1 MSEIAAVAVATEPKA
16 PLPSVGAIAVRDT
29 AVAFPNPQ
37 GMAFPVAA
45 PEAGG
50 DGGLDAKRLL
60 HALRRR
66 WLPALALAL
75 VTGLAVAVPVWLY
88 LPRGYEAVVWLRI
101 RASGTILSEGRSAE
115 YDAYRKTQL
124 QLLRSP
130 VVLNAALRKPGISSL
145 RMITEQDDPQS
156 WLARTIEPVLQG
168 DAEVMQLKFRGSV
181 ADETAKILNAITSCY
196 LDDIVNKDRQDR
208 LSRRDQLEKKFK
220 ENQTELRS
228 RRETFNDLARTLGS
242 RDSQE
247 VATQRG
253 LLMDQLGTAKGR
265 MNQAENDLERL
276 EAEIAIVELRKGEVA
291 GARADEQDGEAADG
305 ADEEDQLASGEMIE
319 AALSREPEIR
329 ALESQIA
336 GLTDS
341 ILGQAERSAR
351 GMNEPAVRRMVGRR
365 QQLLRQ
371 IEAVKTKLRPQI
383 LGVMGSG
390 GSSASAGGA
399 VVSPREFELRRQTLV
414 RAIEKA
420 RGAYDDISKQVI
432 DLGNANADLEN
443 RKSEIDQ
450 LARVTDQ
457 IGLQLEAT
465 SLDLTAPPRVTLLEE
480 AVVPGGNDSVKRLLL
495 ALMAACASGGCG
507 GALVVALEY
516 LRNRLGDVEE
526 IPSRIG
532 VRAIGTIPW
541 VGKSRRGR
549 ANEYRLAESVDS
561 IRTLILQGNREAARV
576 IMVTSAGEREAKS
589 SLAANLAASIARSDH
604 RTLLIEGSLRNPS
617 VHTAL
622 QIDAATPGM
631 AELLRGESTNN
642 EVVQPTAIDGLFA
655 VTAGAVD
662 YDAITA
668 LSRQNF
674 PRIIQEFRD
683 SFDHVIID
691 AGPVL
696 AYADTLIIGRH
707 SDIAI
712 LSTMRDVSSI
722 PATVA
727 AVDRLRSAGVRVAG
741 CVLSGVSDSG
751 SGSVKRFP
759 A

>member
-1 MSEIAAVAVATEPKA
+1 MSETAAVAVATEPKA

-29 AVAFPNPQ
+29 AVAFPSPQ

-45 PEAGG
+45 PEAGV
-50 DGGLDAKRLL
+50 DGGINSKRLL

-75 VTGLAVAVPVWLY
+75 VTAVAFAVPVWLF
-88 LPRGYEAVVWLRI
+88 LPRGYEAIVWLRI
-101 RASGTILSEGRSAE
+101 RASGTLLSEGRSAE

-145 RMITEQDDPQS
+145 RMITEQEDPQT

-168 DAEVMQLKFRGSV
+168 DSEVMQLKFRGAV
-181 ADETAKILNAITSCY
+181 AEETAKILNAITSCY

-228 RRETFNDLARTLGS
+228 RRETFNDLARTLGT
-242 RDSQE
+242 RESQE

-253 LLMDQLGTAKGR
+253 LLMDQLNTARGR
-265 MNQAENDLERL
+265 MVQAEDDLERL
-276 EAEIAIVELRKGEVA
+276 EAEIAIVEFRKDEIA
-291 GARADEQDGEAADG
+291 DARADNQRDEGEDG
-305 ADEEDQLASGEMIE
+305 ADVADQLASEDMIE

-336 GLTDS
+336 GLTES

-365 QQLLRQ
+365 QQLLGQ
-371 IEAVKTKLRPQI
+371 IESTKSKLRPQI

-390 GSSASAGGA
+390 GSSTSSGGIS
-399 VVSPREFELRRQTLV
+399 SPRELELRRQTLG

-420 RGAYDDISKQVI
+420 RSTCDDISKQVI

-450 LARVTDQ
+450 LNRITDQ
-457 IGLQLEAT
+457 IGMQLEAT

-480 AVVPGGNDSVKRLLL
+480 AVVPGGNDTVKRLLL
-495 ALMAACASGGCG
+495 ALMAAGAGGSCG
-507 GALVVALEY
+507 GALIVALEY
-516 LRNRLGDVEE
+516 MRNRLGDVEE

-541 VGKSRRGR
+541 IGKSRRGG

-561 IRTLILQGNREAARV
+561 IRTLILQANREVARI

-589 SLAANLAASIARSDH
+589 SLAANLAASIARSGH

-617 VHTAL
+617 VHAAL
-622 QIDAATPGM
+622 QIDATTPGM
-631 AELLRGESTNN
+631 AELLRGETTNN

-668 LSRQNF
+668 LSRQDF
-674 PRIIQEFRD
+674 PRIIQGFRD

-696 AYADTLIIGRH
+696 AYADTLIMGRQ
-707 SDIAI
+707 SDITI
-712 LSTMRDVSSI
+712 LSTMRDVSSV

-751 SGSVKRFP
+751 TGSGKRF
-759 A
+759 

>member
-1 MSEIAAVAVATEPKA
+1 MSETAAVAVATEPKA

-29 AVAFPNPQ
+29 AVAFPSPQ

-45 PEAGG
+45 PEAGV

-75 VTGLAVAVPVWLY
+75 VTGVAFAVPVWLF

-145 RMITEQDDPQS
+145 KMITEQDDPQN

-168 DAEVMQLKFRGSV
+168 DSEVMQLKFRGPV
-181 ADETAKILNAITSCY
+181 AEETAKILNAITSCY

-253 LLMDQLGTAKGR
+253 LLMDQLGTARGR
-265 MNQAENDLERL
+265 MVGAENDLERL
-276 EAEIAIVELRKGEVA
+276 EAEIAIIEFRKGEVSD
-291 GARADEQDGEAADG
+291 ARADNQRDEAEDGGDG
-305 ADEEDQLASGEMIE
+305 ADQLASEEMIE

-371 IEAVKTKLRPQI
+371 IEAAKSKLRPQI

-390 GSSASAGGA
+390 GSLTSAGS
-399 VVSPREFELRRQTLV
+399 VSSPRELELRRQTLV
-414 RAIEKA
+414 RSIEKA
-420 RGAYDDISKQVI
+420 RGSYDDISKQVI

-480 AVVPGGNDSVKRLLL
+480 AVVPSGNDTVKRLLL
-495 ALMAACASGGCG
+495 ALMAACAGGSCG
-507 GALVVALEY
+507 GGLIVALEY
-516 LRNRLGDVEE
+516 MRNRLGDVEE

-541 VGKSRRGR
+541 IGKTRRGG

-561 IRTLILQGNREAARV
+561 IRTLLLQGNRETARV

-589 SLAANLAASIARSDH
+589 SLAANLAASIARSGH

-617 VHTAL
+617 VHAAL

-631 AELLRGESTNN
+631 AELLRGETTNN

-655 VTAGAVD
+655 VTSGAVD

-668 LSRQNF
+668 LSRQEF
-674 PRIIQEFRD
+674 PRIIQGFRD

-696 AYADTLIIGRH
+696 AYADTLIMGRQ

-712 LSTMRDVSSI
+712 LSTMRDVSSV

-751 SGSVKRFP
+751 TGSAKRFP

>member
-1 MSEIAAVAVATEPKA
+1 MSETAAVAVATEPKA

-29 AVAFPNPQ
+29 AVAFPSPQ

-45 PEAGG
+45 PEAGV

-75 VTGLAVAVPVWLY
+75 VTGVAFAVPVWLF
-88 LPRGYEAVVWLRI
+88 LPRGFEAVVWLRI
-101 RASGTILSEGRSAE
+101 RASGTLLNEGRSAE

-145 RMITEQDDPQS
+145 KTITEQDDPQN

-168 DAEVMQLKFRGSV
+168 DSEVMQLKFRGAV
-181 ADETAKILNAITSCY
+181 AEDTAKILNAITSCY

-228 RRETFNDLARTLGS
+228 RRETFNDLARTLGT

-253 LLMDQLGTAKGR
+253 LLMDQLGTARGR
-265 MNQAENDLERL
+265 MVQAENELERL
-276 EAEIAIVELRKGEVA
+276 EAEIAIIEFRKDEVA
-291 GARADEQDGEAADG
+291 DARADKHGDEAEDGDDG
-305 ADEEDQLASGEMIE
+305 ADQLASEELIE

-336 GLTDS
+336 ALTDS

-371 IEAVKTKLRPQI
+371 IEAAKSKLRPQI

-390 GSSASAGGA
+390 GSLTSAGS
-399 VVSPREFELRRQTLV
+399 VSSPRELELRRQTLV
-414 RAIEKA
+414 RAIEKG
-420 RGAYDDISKQVI
+420 RLSYDDISKQVI

-480 AVVPGGNDSVKRLLL
+480 AVVPGGSDTVKRLML
-495 ALMAACASGGCG
+495 ALMAACAGGSCG
-507 GALVVALEY
+507 GALIVALEY
-516 LRNRLGDVEE
+516 MRNRLGDVEE

-541 VGKSRRGR
+541 IGKTRRGG

-561 IRTLILQGNREAARV
+561 IRTMLLQGNRETARV

-589 SLAANLAASIARSDH
+589 SLAANLAASIARSGH

-617 VHTAL
+617 VHAAL

-631 AELLRGESTNN
+631 AELLRGETTNN

-668 LSRQNF
+668 LSRQEF
-674 PRIIQEFRD
+674 PRIIQVFRD

-696 AYADTLIIGRH
+696 AYADTLIMGRQ

-712 LSTMRDVSSI
+712 LSTMRDVSSV

-727 AVDRLRSAGVRVAG
+727 ALDRLRSAGVRVAG

-751 SGSVKRFP
+751 TGSAKRFP

>member
-1 MSEIAAVAVATEPKA
+1 MP
-16 PLPSVGAIAVRDT
+16 
-29 AVAFPNPQ
+29 
-37 GMAFPVAA
+37 FPVAPA
-45 PEAGG
+45 DASG
-50 DGGLDAKRLL
+50 DGGLDAKRLI

-66 WLPALALAL
+66 WLPALALGL
-75 VTGLAVAVPVWLY
+75 LTGIAVAVPVWLF

-101 RASGTILSEGRSAE
+101 RASGTLLSEGRSAE

-145 RMITEQDDPQS
+145 RMITEQDDPQA

-168 DAEVMQLKFRGSV
+168 DSEVMQLKFRGAV
-181 ADETAKILNAITSCY
+181 AEETAKILNAITSCY

-208 LSRRDQLEKKFK
+208 LGRRDQLEKKFK

-228 RRETFNDLARTLGS
+228 RRETFNDLARTLGT

-247 VATQRG
+247 VATQRS
-253 LLMDQLGTAKGR
+253 LLMDQLGTARGR
-265 MNQAENDLERL
+265 MVQAENDLERL
-276 EAEIAIVELRKGEVA
+276 EGEIAVYDLRKGEAAELADEGEA
-291 GARADEQDGEAADG
+291 GAGEGEG
-305 ADEEDQLASGEMIE
+305 ADEAIASDDMIE

-336 GLTDS
+336 ELTDA

-365 QQLLRQ
+365 QQVLRQ
-371 IEAVKTKLRPQI
+371 IEATKTKLRPQI
-383 LGVMGSG
+383 LGVIGSG
-390 GSSASAGGA
+390 GAVTGAG
-399 VVSPREFELRRQTLV
+399 VSPRELALRRQTLV
-414 RAIEKA
+414 KSIAKA
-420 RGAYDDISKQVI
+420 RATYEDISKQVV

-443 RKSEIDQ
+443 RKGEIDQ

-480 AVVPGGNDSVKRLLL
+480 AVVPGGNDTLKRLLL
-495 ALMAACASGGCG
+495 AAIAGLAGVTFGGG
-507 GALVVALEY
+507 LVVALEY
-516 LRNRLGDVEE
+516 LRNRLGDAEE

-532 VRAIGTIPW
+532 IRVIGTIPW

-561 IRTLILQGNREAARV
+561 IRTLILQGNRESARV
-576 IMVTSAGEREAKS
+576 ILVTSAGDREGKS
-589 SLAANLAASIARSDH
+589 SVAANLAASIARADH
-604 RTLLIEGSLRNPS
+604 RTLLVEGSLRNPS
-617 VHTAL
+617 VHAAL
-622 QIDAATPGM
+622 QLDASTPGM
-631 AELLRGESTNN
+631 AELLRGETTNN

-655 VTAGAVD
+655 VTSGAVD

-668 LSRQNF
+668 LSRQDF
-674 PRIIQEFRD
+674 PRIIQGFRD
-683 SFDHVIID
+683 SFDHVVID

-696 AYADTLIIGRH
+696 AYADTLIMGRQ

-712 LSTMRDVSSI
+712 IATMRDLSSV
-722 PATVA
+722 PATLA

-751 SGSVKRFP
+751 TGNAKRFP

>member
-1 MSEIAAVAVATEPKA
+1 MSETAAVAVATEPKA

-29 AVAFPNPQ
+29 AVAFPSPQ

-45 PEAGG
+45 PEAGV

-75 VTGLAVAVPVWLY
+75 VTGVAFAVPVWLF
-88 LPRGYEAVVWLRI
+88 LPRGFEAVVWLRI
-101 RASGTILSEGRSAE
+101 RASGTLLNEGRSAE

-145 RMITEQDDPQS
+145 KTITEQDDPQN

-168 DAEVMQLKFRGSV
+168 DSEVMQLKFRGAV
-181 ADETAKILNAITSCY
+181 AEDTAKILNAITSCY

-228 RRETFNDLARTLGS
+228 RRETFNDLARTLGT

-253 LLMDQLGTAKGR
+253 LLMDQLGTARGR
-265 MNQAENDLERL
+265 MVQAENELERL
-276 EAEIAIVELRKGEVA
+276 EAEIAIIEFRKDEVA
-291 GARADEQDGEAADG
+291 DARADKHGDEAEDGDDG
-305 ADEEDQLASGEMIE
+305 ADQLASEELIE

-371 IEAVKTKLRPQI
+371 IEAAKSKLRPQI

-390 GSSASAGGA
+390 GSLTSAGS
-399 VVSPREFELRRQTLV
+399 VSSPRELEHRRQTLV

-420 RGAYDDISKQVI
+420 RLSYDDISKQVI

-480 AVVPGGNDSVKRLLL
+480 AVVPGGSDTVKRLML
-495 ALMAACASGGCG
+495 ALMAACAGGSCG
-507 GALVVALEY
+507 GALIVALEY
-516 LRNRLGDVEE
+516 MRNRLGDVEE

-541 VGKSRRGR
+541 IGKTRRGG

-561 IRTLILQGNREAARV
+561 IRTMLLQGNRETARV

-589 SLAANLAASIARSDH
+589 SLAANLAASIARSGH

-617 VHTAL
+617 VHAAL

-631 AELLRGESTNN
+631 AELLRGETTNN

-668 LSRQNF
+668 LSRQEF
-674 PRIIQEFRD
+674 PRIIQVFRD

-696 AYADTLIIGRH
+696 AYADTLIMGRQ

-712 LSTMRDVSSI
+712 LSTMRDVSSV

-727 AVDRLRSAGVRVAG
+727 ALDRLRSAGVRVAG

-751 SGSVKRFP
+751 TGSAKRFP

>member
-1 MSEIAAVAVATEPKA
+1 MSETAAVAVATEPKA

-29 AVAFPNPQ
+29 AVAFPSPQ

-45 PEAGG
+45 PEAGV
-50 DGGLDAKRLL
+50 DGGINSKRLL

-75 VTGLAVAVPVWLY
+75 VTAVAFAVPVWLF
-88 LPRGYEAVVWLRI
+88 LPRGYEAIVWLRI
-101 RASGTILSEGRSAE
+101 RASGTLLSEGRSAE

-145 RMITEQDDPQS
+145 RMITEQEDPQT

-168 DAEVMQLKFRGSV
+168 DSEVMQLKFRGAV
-181 ADETAKILNAITSCY
+181 AEETAKILNAITSCY

-228 RRETFNDLARTLGS
+228 RRETFNDLARTLGT
-242 RDSQE
+242 RESQE

-253 LLMDQLGTAKGR
+253 LLMDQLNTARGR
-265 MNQAENDLERL
+265 MVQAEDDLERL
-276 EAEIAIVELRKGEVA
+276 EAEIAIVEFRKDEIA
-291 GARADEQDGEAADG
+291 DARADNQRDEGEDG
-305 ADEEDQLASGEMIE
+305 ADVADQLASEDMIE

-336 GLTDS
+336 GLTES

-365 QQLLRQ
+365 QQLLGQ
-371 IEAVKTKLRPQI
+371 IESTKSKLRPQI

-390 GSSASAGGA
+390 GSSTSSGGIS
-399 VVSPREFELRRQTLV
+399 SPRELELRRQTLG

-420 RGAYDDISKQVI
+420 RSTCDDISKQVI

-450 LARVTDQ
+450 LNRITDQ
-457 IGLQLEAT
+457 IGMQLEAT

-480 AVVPGGNDSVKRLLL
+480 AVVPVGNDTMKRLLL
-495 ALMAACASGGCG
+495 ALMAAGAGGSCG
-507 GALVVALEY
+507 GALIVALEY
-516 LRNRLGDVEE
+516 MRNRLGDVEE

-541 VGKSRRGR
+541 IGKSRRGG

-561 IRTLILQGNREAARV
+561 IRTLILQANREVARI

-589 SLAANLAASIARSDH
+589 SLAANLAASIARSGH

-617 VHTAL
+617 VHAAL
-622 QIDAATPGM
+622 QIDATTPGM
-631 AELLRGESTNN
+631 AELLRGETTNN

-668 LSRQNF
+668 LSRQDF
-674 PRIIQEFRD
+674 PRIIQGFRD

-696 AYADTLIIGRH
+696 AYADTLIMGRQ
-707 SDIAI
+707 SDITI
-712 LSTMRDVSSI
+712 LSTMRDVSSV

-751 SGSVKRFP
+751 TGSGKRF
-759 A
+759 

>member
-1 MSEIAAVAVATEPKA
+1 MSETAAVAVATEPKA

-29 AVAFPNPQ
+29 AVAFPSPQ

-45 PEAGG
+45 PEAGV
-50 DGGLDAKRLL
+50 DGGINSKRLL

-75 VTGLAVAVPVWLY
+75 VTAVAFAVPVWLF
-88 LPRGYEAVVWLRI
+88 LPRGYEAIVWLRI
-101 RASGTILSEGRSAE
+101 RASGTLLSEGRSAE

-145 RMITEQDDPQS
+145 RMITEQEDPQT

-168 DAEVMQLKFRGSV
+168 DSEVMQLKFRGAV
-181 ADETAKILNAITSCY
+181 AEETAKILNAITSCY

-228 RRETFNDLARTLGS
+228 RRETFNDLARTLGT
-242 RDSQE
+242 RESQE

-253 LLMDQLGTAKGR
+253 LLMDQLNTARGR
-265 MNQAENDLERL
+265 MVQAEDDLERL
-276 EAEIAIVELRKGEVA
+276 EAEIAIVEFRKDEIA
-291 GARADEQDGEAADG
+291 DARADNQRDEGEDG
-305 ADEEDQLASGEMIE
+305 ADVADQLASEDMIE

-336 GLTDS
+336 GLTES

-365 QQLLRQ
+365 QQLLGQ
-371 IEAVKTKLRPQI
+371 IESTKSKLRPQI

-390 GSSASAGGA
+390 GSSTSSGGIS
-399 VVSPREFELRRQTLV
+399 SPRELDLRRQTLG

-420 RGAYDDISKQVI
+420 RSTCDDISKQVI

-450 LARVTDQ
+450 LNRITDQ
-457 IGLQLEAT
+457 IGMQLEAT

-480 AVVPGGNDSVKRLLL
+480 AVVPVGNDTMKRLLL
-495 ALMAACASGGCG
+495 ALMAAGAGGSCG
-507 GALVVALEY
+507 GALIVALEY
-516 LRNRLGDVEE
+516 MRNRLGDVEE

-541 VGKSRRGR
+541 IGKSRRGG

-561 IRTLILQGNREAARV
+561 IRTLILQANREVARI

-589 SLAANLAASIARSDH
+589 SLAANLAASIARSGH

-617 VHTAL
+617 VHAAL
-622 QIDAATPGM
+622 QIDATTPGM
-631 AELLRGESTNN
+631 AELLRGETTNN

-668 LSRQNF
+668 LSRQDF
-674 PRIIQEFRD
+674 PRIIQGFRD

-696 AYADTLIIGRH
+696 AYADTLIMGRQ
-707 SDIAI
+707 SDITI
-712 LSTMRDVSSI
+712 LSTMRDVSSV

-751 SGSVKRFP
+751 TGSGKRF
-759 A
+759 

>member
-1 MSEIAAVAVATEPKA
+1 MSETAAVAVATEPKA

-29 AVAFPNPQ
+29 AVAFPSPQ

-45 PEAGG
+45 PEAGA
-50 DGGLDAKRLL
+50 DGGLDSKRLL

-75 VTGLAVAVPVWLY
+75 VMGVAFAVPVWIF
-88 LPRGYEAVVWLRI
+88 LPRGYEAIVWLRI
-101 RASGTILSEGRSAE
+101 RASGTLLSESRSEE

-145 RMITEQDDPQS
+145 RMITEQDDPQT
-156 WLARTIEPVLQG
+156 WLAQTIEPVLQG
-168 DAEVMQLKFRGSV
+168 DSEVMQLKFRGAV
-181 ADETAKILNAITSCY
+181 AEETAKILNAITSCY

-228 RRETFNDLARTLGS
+228 RRETFNDLARTLGT

-247 VATQRG
+247 VSTQRG
-253 LLMDQLGTAKGR
+253 LLMDQLSTARQR
-265 MNQAENDLERL
+265 MVAAEDDLEQL
-276 EAEIAIVELRKGEVA
+276 EAEIAIMDFRKGEVA
-291 GARADEQDGEAADG
+291 DARSDNQRDEAEDG
-305 ADEEDQLASGEMIE
+305 ADVADQLASEDMIE

-336 GLTDS
+336 GLTES

-371 IEAVKTKLRPQI
+371 IESAKSKLRPQV

-390 GSSASAGGA
+390 GSSTSAGGLS
-399 VVSPREFELRRQTLV
+399 SPRELELRRQTLG

-420 RGAYDDISKQVI
+420 RGTYDDISKQVI

-450 LARVTDQ
+450 LNRITDQ
-457 IGLQLEAT
+457 IGMQLEAT

-480 AVVPGGNDSVKRLLL
+480 AVVPGGNDTVKRLLL
-495 ALMAACASGGCG
+495 ALMAAGAGGSCG
-507 GALVVALEY
+507 GALIVALEY
-516 LRNRLGDVEE
+516 MRNRLGDVEE

-541 VGKSRRGR
+541 IGKSRRGG

-561 IRTLILQGNREAARV
+561 IRTLILQGNREVAKV

-589 SLAANLAASIARSDH
+589 SLAANLAASIARSGH

-617 VHTAL
+617 VHAAL

-631 AELLRGESTNN
+631 AELLRGETTNN

-668 LSRQNF
+668 LSRQEF
-674 PRIIQEFRD
+674 PRIIQGFRD

-696 AYADTLIIGRH
+696 AYADTLIMGRQ

-712 LSTMRDVSSI
+712 LSTMRDVSSV

-751 SGSVKRFP
+751 TGSAKRFP

>member
-1 MSEIAAVAVATEPKA
+1 MSETAAFAVATEPKA
-16 PLPSVGAIAVRDT
+16 PLPSVGALAVRDT
-29 AVAFPNPQ
+29 ALALPSSP
-37 GMAFPVAA
+37 GMAFPVAPA
-45 PEAGG
+45 DAAG
-50 DGGLDAKRLL
+50 DGGLDTKRLL

-66 WLPALALAL
+66 WLPALALGL
-75 VTGLAVAVPVWLY
+75 VTGIAVAVPVWLF

-101 RASGTILSEGRSAE
+101 RASGTLLSEGRSAE

-145 RMITEQDDPQS
+145 RMITEQDDPQA
-156 WLARTIEPVLQG
+156 WLARTIEPVVQG
-168 DAEVMQLKFRGSV
+168 DSEVMQLKFRGAV
-181 ADETAKILNAITSCY
+181 AEETAKILNAITSCY

-208 LSRRDQLEKKFK
+208 LGRRDQLEKKFK

-228 RRETFNDLARTLGS
+228 RRETFNDLARTLGT
-242 RDSQE
+242 RDSSE

-253 LLMDQLGTAKGR
+253 LLMDQLGTARNR
-265 MNQAENDLERL
+265 MVQAENDLERL
-276 EAEIAIVELRKGEVA
+276 EAEIAVYDLRKGEAAEFAGEGEA
-291 GARADEQDGEAADG
+291 GAAEGEG
-305 ADEEDQLASGEMIE
+305 ADEALASDDMIE

-336 GLTDS
+336 SLTDA
-341 ILGQAERSAR
+341 ILSQAERSAR
-351 GMNEPAVRRMVGRR
+351 GMNEPAVRRMIGR
-365 QQLLRQ
+365 QQQIVRQ
-371 IEAVKTKLRPQI
+371 IEATKTKLRPQI
-383 LGVMGSG
+383 LGVIGSG
-390 GSSASAGGA
+390 GAVTGGG
-399 VVSPREFELRRQTLV
+399 VSPRELALRRQTLV
-414 RAIEKA
+414 KAIAKA
-420 RGAYDDISKQVI
+420 RATYEDISKQVV

-443 RKSEIDQ
+443 RKGEIDQ

-480 AVVPGGNDSVKRLLL
+480 AVVPGGNDTLKRLML
-495 ALMAACASGGCG
+495 AAIAGLAGVTFGGG
-507 GALVVALEY
+507 LVVALEY
-516 LRNRLGDVEE
+516 LRNRLGDAEE

-532 VRAIGTIPW
+532 VRVIGTIPW

-561 IRTLILQGNREAARV
+561 IRTLILQGNRESSRV
-576 IMVTSAGEREAKS
+576 ILVTSAGDREGKS
-589 SLAANLAASIARSDH
+589 SVAANLAASIARSDR
-604 RTLLIEGSLRNPS
+604 RTLLVEGSLRNPS
-617 VHTAL
+617 VHAAL
-622 QIDAATPGM
+622 QLDASTPGM
-631 AELLRGESTNN
+631 AELLRGETTNN

-655 VTAGAVD
+655 VTSGAVD

-668 LSRQNF
+668 LSRQDF
-674 PRIIQEFRD
+674 PRIIQGFRD
-683 SFDHVIID
+683 SFDHVVID

-696 AYADTLIIGRH
+696 AYADTLIMGRQ
-707 SDIAI
+707 SDMAIIA
-712 LSTMRDVSSI
+712 TMRDLSSV
-722 PATVA
+722 PATLA

-751 SGSVKRFP
+751 TGNAKRFP

>member
-1 MSEIAAVAVATEPKA
+1 MSEAVAVAVATEPKA
-16 PLPSVGAIAVRDT
+16 PLPSVGVLAVRDRD
-29 AVAFPNPQ
+29 AALALPSAP
-37 GMAFPVAA
+37 GMAFPAA
-45 PEAGG
+45 PADATG
-50 DGGLDAKRLL
+50 DGGLDIKRLL

-66 WLPALALAL
+66 WLPA
-75 VTGLAVAVPVWLY
+75 VTLGLLTGIAVAVPVWLF

-101 RASGTILSEGRSAE
+101 RASGTLLSEGRSAE

-145 RMITEQDDPQS
+145 RMITEQDDPQA
-156 WLARTIEPVLQG
+156 WLARTIEPVVQG
-168 DAEVMQLKFRGSV
+168 DSEVMQLKFRGAV
-181 ADETAKILNAITSCY
+181 AEETAKILNAITSCY

-208 LSRRDQLEKKFK
+208 LGRRDQLEKKFK

-228 RRETFNDLARTLGS
+228 RRETFNDLARTLGT
-242 RDSQE
+242 RDSSE

-253 LLMDQLGTAKGR
+253 LLMDQLSTARGR
-265 MNQAENDLERL
+265 MVQAENDLERL
-276 EAEIAIVELRKGEVA
+276 EGEIAVYDLRKGEAAEAIA
-291 GARADEQDGEAADG
+291 GDGEAG
-305 ADEEDQLASGEMIE
+305 AGEGEGTDELASDDMIE

-336 GLTDS
+336 SLTDA
-341 ILGQAERSAR
+341 ILSQAERSAR
-351 GMNEPAVRRMVGRR
+351 GMNEPAVRRMVGRQR
-365 QQLLRQ
+365 QIVRQ
-371 IEAVKTKLRPQI
+371 IEATKTKLRPQI
-383 LGVMGSG
+383 LGVIGSG
-390 GSSASAGGA
+390 GGATGGA
-399 VVSPREFELRRQTLV
+399 VSPRELALRRQTLV
-414 RAIEKA
+414 KAIAKA
-420 RGAYDDISKQVI
+420 RTIYEDISKQVV

-443 RKSEIDQ
+443 RKGEIDQ

-480 AVVPGGNDSVKRLLL
+480 AVVPGGNDTLKRLLL
-495 ALMAACASGGCG
+495 AAIAGLAGVTFGGG
-507 GALVVALEY
+507 VVVALEY
-516 LRNRLGDVEE
+516 LRNRLGDAEE

-532 VRAIGTIPW
+532 IRVIGTIPW

-576 IMVTSAGEREAKS
+576 ILVTSAGDREGKS
-589 SLAANLAASIARSDH
+589 SVAANLAASIARSDH
-604 RTLLIEGSLRNPS
+604 RTLLVEGSLRNPS
-617 VHTAL
+617 VHAAL
-622 QIDAATPGM
+622 QLDASTPGM
-631 AELLRGESTNN
+631 AELLRGETTNN

-655 VTAGAVD
+655 VTSGAVD

-668 LSRQNF
+668 LSRQDF
-674 PRIIQEFRD
+674 PRIIQGFRD
-683 SFDHVIID
+683 SFDHVVID

-696 AYADTLIIGRH
+696 AYADTLIMGRQ

-712 LSTMRDVSSI
+712 IATMRDLSSV
-722 PATVA
+722 PATLA
-727 AVDRLRSAGVRVAG
+727 AIDRLRSAGVRVAG

-751 SGSVKRFP
+751 TGNAKRFP

>member
-1 MSEIAAVAVATEPKA
+1 MSESAAVAVATEPKA

-29 AVAFPNPQ
+29 AVAFPAPQ
-37 GMAFPVAA
+37 GMAFPAAA
-45 PEAGG
+45 PEAGAE
-50 DGGLDAKRLL
+50 GGLDAKRLL

-75 VTGLAVAVPVWLY
+75 VTGVAVAVPVWIF
-88 LPRGYEAVVWLRI
+88 LPRGYEAVVWLRV
-101 RASGTILSEGRSAE
+101 RASGTLLSEGRSAE

-145 RMITEQDDPQS
+145 RMITEQDDPAA
-156 WLARTIEPVLQG
+156 WLARTIEPVVQG
-168 DAEVMQLKFRGSV
+168 DSEIMQLKFRGAV
-181 ADETAKILNAITSCY
+181 AEETAKILNAITSCY

-228 RRETFNDLARTLGS
+228 RRETFNDLARTLGT

-253 LLMDQLGTAKGR
+253 LLMDQLGTARGR
-265 MNQAENDLERL
+265 MVTAENELERL
-276 EAEIAIVELRKGEVA
+276 DAEIAILEFRK
-291 GARADEQDGEAADG
+291 GEAADAREVQQ
-305 ADEEDQLASGEMIE
+305 ADEAGEGGDEAEQLASEEMIE

-329 ALESQIA
+329 ALEGQIA
-336 GLTDS
+336 SLNDA

-351 GMNEPAVRRMVGRR
+351 GLNEPAVKRMVGRR
-365 QQLLRQ
+365 QQLFRQ
-371 IEAVKTKLRPQI
+371 IETAKAKLRPQI
-383 LGVMGSG
+383 IGVMGSG
-390 GSSASAGGA
+390 GSTSAGG
-399 VVSPREFELRRQTLV
+399 VVFNPRELALRRQTLV

-420 RGAYDDISKQVI
+420 KATYEDISKQVV

-443 RKSEIDQ
+443 RKSEIEQ
-450 LARVTDQ
+450 LSRVTDQ

-480 AVVPGGNDSVKRLLL
+480 AVVPGGNDTVKRLML
-495 ALMAACASGGCG
+495 ALMAACAGGACG
-507 GALVVALEY
+507 AALVVALEY
-516 LRNRLGDVEE
+516 MRNRLGDVEE

-541 VGKSRRGR
+541 VGKSKRGR

-576 IMVTSAGEREAKS
+576 IMVTSAGDREAKS
-589 SLAANLAASIARSDH
+589 SLAANLAASIARADH

-617 VHTAL
+617 VHAAL
-622 QIDAATPGM
+622 QIDPATPGM
-631 AELLRGESTNN
+631 AELLRGETTNN

-668 LSRQNF
+668 LSRQDF
-674 PRIIQEFRD
+674 PRIIQGFRD

-696 AYADTLIIGRH
+696 AYADTLIMGRQ
-707 SDIAI
+707 SDMAI
-712 LSTMRDVSSI
+712 LSTMRDVSSV
-722 PATVA
+722 PATVR
-727 AVDRLRSAGVRVAG
+727 AVERLRSAGVRVVG

-751 SGSVKRFP
+751 TGSAKRFP

>member
-1 MSEIAAVAVATEPKA
+1 MSETAAVAVATEPKA

-29 AVAFPNPQ
+29 AVAFPSPQ

-45 PEAGG
+45 PEAGA

-75 VTGLAVAVPVWLY
+75 VMGVAFAVPVWIF
-88 LPRGYEAVVWLRI
+88 LPRGYEAIVWLRI
-101 RASGTILSEGRSAE
+101 RASGTLLSEGRSEE

-145 RMITEQDDPQS
+145 RMITEQDDPQT
-156 WLARTIEPVLQG
+156 WLAQTIEPVLQG
-168 DAEVMQLKFRGSV
+168 DSEVMQLKFRGAV
-181 ADETAKILNAITSCY
+181 AEETAKILNAITSCY

-228 RRETFNDLARTLGS
+228 RRETFNDLARTLGT

-247 VATQRG
+247 VSTQRG
-253 LLMDQLGTAKGR
+253 LLMDQLSTARQR
-265 MNQAENDLERL
+265 MVAAEDDLEQL
-276 EAEIAIVELRKGEVA
+276 EAEIAIIDFRKGEVA
-291 GARADEQDGEAADG
+291 DARADNQRDEAEDG
-305 ADEEDQLASGEMIE
+305 ADVADQLASEDMIE

-336 GLTDS
+336 GLTES

-371 IEAVKTKLRPQI
+371 IESAKSKLRPQI

-390 GSSASAGGA
+390 GSSTSAGRLS
-399 VVSPREFELRRQTLV
+399 SPRELELRRQTLG

-420 RGAYDDISKQVI
+420 RGTYDDISKQVI

-450 LARVTDQ
+450 LNRITDQ
-457 IGLQLEAT
+457 IGMQLEAT

-480 AVVPGGNDSVKRLLL
+480 AVVPGGNDTVKRLLL
-495 ALMAACASGGCG
+495 ALIAAGAGGSCG
-507 GALVVALEY
+507 GMLIVALEY
-516 LRNRLGDVEE
+516 MRNRLGDVEE

-541 VGKSRRGR
+541 IGKSRRGG

-561 IRTLILQGNREAARV
+561 IRTLILQGNREVARV

-589 SLAANLAASIARSDH
+589 SLAANLAASIARSGH

-617 VHTAL
+617 VHAAL
-622 QIDAATPGM
+622 QIDAATLGM
-631 AELLRGESTNN
+631 AELLRGETTNN

-668 LSRQNF
+668 LSRQEF
-674 PRIIQEFRD
+674 PRIIQGFRD

-696 AYADTLIIGRH
+696 AYADTLIMGRQ
-707 SDIAI
+707 SDITI
-712 LSTMRDVSSI
+712 LSAMRDVSSV

-751 SGSVKRFP
+751 TGSAKRFS

>member
-1 MSEIAAVAVATEPKA
+1 MSETAAVAVATEPKA

-29 AVAFPNPQ
+29 AVAFPSPQ

-45 PEAGG
+45 PEAGV

-75 VTGLAVAVPVWLY
+75 VTGVAFAVPVWLF
-88 LPRGYEAVVWLRI
+88 LPRGYEAIVWLRI
-101 RASGTILSEGRSAE
+101 RASGTLLSEGRTAE

-168 DAEVMQLKFRGSV
+168 DSEVMQLKFRGAV
-181 ADETAKILNAITSCY
+181 AEETAKILNAITSCY

-208 LSRRDQLEKKFK
+208 LGRRDQLEKKFK

-228 RRETFNDLARTLGS
+228 RRETFNDLARTLGT

-253 LLMDQLGTAKGR
+253 LLMDQLATARGR
-265 MNQAENDLERL
+265 MVQAENDLERL
-276 EAEIAIVELRKGEVA
+276 EAEIAIMELRKGEVA
-291 GARADEQDGEAADG
+291 DARADNQRDEAEDRADV
-305 ADEEDQLASGEMIE
+305 ADQLASEDMIE

-371 IEAVKTKLRPQI
+371 IESAKSKLRPQI

-390 GSSASAGGA
+390 GSSISAGGIST
-399 VVSPREFELRRQTLV
+399 SPRELELRRQTLG

-420 RGAYDDISKQVI
+420 RGTYDDISKQVI

-450 LARVTDQ
+450 LNRITDQ
-457 IGLQLEAT
+457 IGMQLEAT

-480 AVVPGGNDSVKRLLL
+480 AVVPGGSDTVKRLLL
-495 ALMAACASGGCG
+495 ALIAAGAGGSCG
-507 GALVVALEY
+507 GALIVALEY
-516 LRNRLGDVEE
+516 MKNRLGDVEE

-541 VGKSRRGR
+541 IGKSRRGG

-561 IRTLILQGNREAARV
+561 IRTLILQGNREAARI

-589 SLAANLAASIARSDH
+589 SLAANLAASIARSGH

-617 VHTAL
+617 VHAAL

-631 AELLRGESTNN
+631 AELLRGETTNN

-668 LSRQNF
+668 LSRQEF
-674 PRIIQEFRD
+674 PRIIQGFRD

-696 AYADTLIIGRH
+696 AYADTLIIGRQ
-707 SDIAI
+707 SDITI
-712 LSTMRDVSSI
+712 LSTMRDVSSV

-751 SGSVKRFP
+751 TGSAKRFP

>member
-1 MSEIAAVAVATEPKA
+1 MSETAAVAVATEPKA

-29 AVAFPNPQ
+29 AVAFPSPQ

-45 PEAGG
+45 PEAGV

-75 VTGLAVAVPVWLY
+75 VTGVAFAVPVWLF

-101 RASGTILSEGRSAE
+101 RASGTLLNEGRTAE

-145 RMITEQDDPQS
+145 KMITEQDDPQN

-168 DAEVMQLKFRGSV
+168 DSEVMQLKFRGAV
-181 ADETAKILNAITSCY
+181 AEETAKILNAITSCY

-228 RRETFNDLARTLGS
+228 RRETFNDLARTLGT

-253 LLMDQLGTAKGR
+253 LLMDQLGTARAR
-265 MNQAENDLERL
+265 MVGAENALEQL
-276 EAEIAIVELRKGEVA
+276 EAEIAIIEFRKGEVSD
-291 GARADEQDGEAADG
+291 ARADKQSDEAEDGDDG
-305 ADEEDQLASGEMIE
+305 ADQLASEELIE

-371 IEAVKTKLRPQI
+371 IEAAKSKLRPQI

-390 GSSASAGGA
+390 GSSTSGGG
-399 VVSPREFELRRQTLV
+399 VSSPREFELRRQTLV

-420 RGAYDDISKQVI
+420 RGSYDDISKQVI

-480 AVVPGGNDSVKRLLL
+480 AVVPGGNDTVKRLLL
-495 ALMAACASGGCG
+495 ALMAACAGGSCG
-507 GALVVALEY
+507 GALIVALEY
-516 LRNRLGDVEE
+516 MRNRLGDVEE

-541 VGKSRRGR
+541 IGKTRRGG

-561 IRTLILQGNREAARV
+561 IRTLLLQGNRETARV

-589 SLAANLAASIARSDH
+589 SLAANLAASIARSGH

-617 VHTAL
+617 VHAAL

-631 AELLRGESTNN
+631 AELLRGETTNN

-655 VTAGAVD
+655 VTSGAVD

-668 LSRQNF
+668 LSRQEF
-674 PRIIQEFRD
+674 PRIIQGFRD

-696 AYADTLIIGRH
+696 AYADTLIMGRQ

-712 LSTMRDVSSI
+712 LSTMRDVSSV

-751 SGSVKRFP
+751 TGSAKRFP

>member
-1 MSEIAAVAVATEPKA
+1 MSETAAVAVATEPKV
-16 PLPSVGAIAVRDT
+16 PLPSVGALAVRDT
-29 AVAFPNPQ
+29 ALALPSAP
-37 GMAFPVAA
+37 GMPFPVAPA
-45 PEAGG
+45 DASG
-50 DGGLDAKRLL
+50 DGGLDAKRLI

-66 WLPALALAL
+66 WLPALALGL
-75 VTGLAVAVPVWLY
+75 LTGIAVAVPVWLF

-101 RASGTILSEGRSAE
+101 RASGTLLSEGRSTE

-145 RMITEQDDPQS
+145 RMITEQDDPQA

-168 DAEVMQLKFRGSV
+168 DSEVMQLKFRGAV
-181 ADETAKILNAITSCY
+181 AEETAKILNAITSCY

-208 LSRRDQLEKKFK
+208 LGRRDQLEKKFK

-228 RRETFNDLARTLGS
+228 RRETFNDLARTLGT

-253 LLMDQLGTAKGR
+253 LLMDQLGTARGR
-265 MNQAENDLERL
+265 MVQAENDLERL
-276 EAEIAIVELRKGEVA
+276 EGEIAVYDLRKGEAAEFAGEGEA
-291 GARADEQDGEAADG
+291 GAGEGEG
-305 ADEEDQLASGEMIE
+305 ADEAIASDDMIE

-336 GLTDS
+336 ELTDA

-365 QQLLRQ
+365 QQILRQ
-371 IEAVKTKLRPQI
+371 IEATKTKLRPQI
-383 LGVMGSG
+383 LGVIGSG
-390 GSSASAGGA
+390 GTVNGGG
-399 VVSPREFELRRQTLV
+399 VSPRELVLRRQTLV
-414 RAIEKA
+414 KSIAKA
-420 RGAYDDISKQVI
+420 RATYEDISKQVV

-443 RKSEIDQ
+443 RKGEIDQ

-480 AVVPGGNDSVKRLLL
+480 AVVPGGNDTLKRLLL
-495 ALMAACASGGCG
+495 AAIAGLAGVTFGGG
-507 GALVVALEY
+507 LVVALEY
-516 LRNRLGDVEE
+516 LRNRLGDAEE

-532 VRAIGTIPW
+532 IRVIGTIPW

-561 IRTLILQGNREAARV
+561 IRTLILQGNRESARV
-576 IMVTSAGEREAKS
+576 ILVTSAGDREGKS
-589 SLAANLAASIARSDH
+589 SVAANLAASIARADH
-604 RTLLIEGSLRNPS
+604 RTLLVEGSLRNPS
-617 VHTAL
+617 VHAAL
-622 QIDAATPGM
+622 QLDASTPGM
-631 AELLRGESTNN
+631 AELLRGETTNN

-655 VTAGAVD
+655 VTSGAVD

-668 LSRQNF
+668 LSRQDF
-674 PRIIQEFRD
+674 PRIIQGFRD
-683 SFDHVIID
+683 SFDHVVID

-696 AYADTLIIGRH
+696 AYADTLIMGRQ

-712 LSTMRDVSSI
+712 IATMRDLSSV
-722 PATVA
+722 PATLA

-751 SGSVKRFP
+751 TGNAKRFP

>member
-1 MSEIAAVAVATEPKA
+1 MSETAAVAVATEPKA

-29 AVAFPNPQ
+29 AVAFPSPQ

-45 PEAGG
+45 PEAGV
-50 DGGLDAKRLL
+50 DGGINSKRLL

-75 VTGLAVAVPVWLY
+75 VTAVAFAVPVWLF
-88 LPRGYEAVVWLRI
+88 LPRGYEAIVWLRI
-101 RASGTILSEGRSAE
+101 RASGTLLSEGRSAE

-145 RMITEQDDPQS
+145 RMITEQEDPQT

-168 DAEVMQLKFRGSV
+168 DSEVMQLKFRGAV
-181 ADETAKILNAITSCY
+181 AEETAKILNAITSCY

-228 RRETFNDLARTLGS
+228 RRETFNDLARTLGT
-242 RDSQE
+242 RESQE

-253 LLMDQLGTAKGR
+253 LLMDQLNTARGR
-265 MNQAENDLERL
+265 MVQAEDDLERL
-276 EAEIAIVELRKGEVA
+276 EAEIAIVEFRKDEIA
-291 GARADEQDGEAADG
+291 DARADNQRDEGEDG
-305 ADEEDQLASGEMIE
+305 ADVADQLASEDMIE

-336 GLTDS
+336 GLTES

-371 IEAVKTKLRPQI
+371 IESAKSKLRPQV

-390 GSSASAGGA
+390 GSSTSAGGLS
-399 VVSPREFELRRQTLV
+399 SPRELELRRQTLG

-420 RGAYDDISKQVI
+420 RGTYDDISKQVI

-450 LARVTDQ
+450 LNRITDQ
-457 IGLQLEAT
+457 IGMQLEAT

-480 AVVPGGNDSVKRLLL
+480 AVVPVGNDTMKRLLL
-495 ALMAACASGGCG
+495 ALMAAGAGGSCG
-507 GALVVALEY
+507 GALIVALEY
-516 LRNRLGDVEE
+516 MRNRLGDVEE

-541 VGKSRRGR
+541 IGKSRRGG

-561 IRTLILQGNREAARV
+561 IRTLILQANREVARI

-589 SLAANLAASIARSDH
+589 SLAANLAASIARSGH

-617 VHTAL
+617 VHAAL
-622 QIDAATPGM
+622 QIDATTPGM
-631 AELLRGESTNN
+631 AELLRGETTNN

-668 LSRQNF
+668 LSRQDF
-674 PRIIQEFRD
+674 PRIIQGFRD

-696 AYADTLIIGRH
+696 AYADTLIMGRQ
-707 SDIAI
+707 SDITI
-712 LSTMRDVSSI
+712 LSTMRDVSSV

-751 SGSVKRFP
+751 TGSGKRF
-759 A
+759 

>member
-1 MSEIAAVAVATEPKA
+1 MSETSSVAVATEPKA
-16 PLPSVGAIAVRDT
+16 PLPSVGALAVRDT
-29 AVAFPNPQ
+29 AIALPMPQ
-37 GMAFPVAA
+37 GMAFPVGP
-45 PEAGG
+45 PESAT
-50 DGGLDAKRLL
+50 DGGLDSKRLL

-66 WLPALALAL
+66 WLPALALGC
-75 VTGLAVAVPVWLY
+75 VVGVAAAIPVWLF

-101 RASGTILSEGRSAE
+101 RPSGTLLNEGRSAE

-145 RMITEQDDPQS
+145 RMITEQDDPQT
-156 WLARTIEPVLQG
+156 WLSQTIEPVVQG
-168 DAEVMQLKFRGSV
+168 DSEVMQLKFRGAV
-181 ADETAKILNAITSCY
+181 AEETAKILNAITSCY

-228 RRETFNDLARTLGS
+228 RRETFNDLARTLGT

-247 VATQRG
+247 VSTQRA
-253 LLMDQLGTAKGR
+253 LLMDQLSTARSR
-265 MNQAENDLERL
+265 MVQAENDLERL
-276 EAEIAIVELRKGEVA
+276 EAEMALYDLRKEDA
-291 GARADEQDGEAADG
+291 AEARAQDGEPMDEVGVPGDDG
-305 ADEEDQLASGEMIE
+305 FASEEMIE

-329 ALESQIA
+329 SLEAQIGDLENA
-336 GLTDS
+336 

-351 GMNEPAVRRMVGRR
+351 GMNEPAVRRMIGRR

-371 IEAVKTKLRPQI
+371 IESAKVKLRPQI
-383 LGVMGSG
+383 LGVIG
-390 GSSASAGGA
+390 GGGGGAGG
-399 VVSPREFELRRQTLV
+399 VVSPRELQLRRQTLV
-414 RAIEKA
+414 KAINKA
-420 RGAYDDISKQVI
+420 RTTYEDISKQVV

-480 AVVPGGNDSVKRLLL
+480 AVVPGGNDTLKRLLL
-495 ALMAACASGGCG
+495 SIMSGLAAASA
-507 GALVVALEY
+507 GAGLIIALEY
-516 LRNRLGDVEE
+516 MRNRLGDADE
-526 IPSRIG
+526 IPSRVG
-532 VRAIGTIPW
+532 ARVIGTIPW
-541 VGKSRRGR
+541 IGRSKRGR
-549 ANEYRLAESVDS
+549 ANEYRVAESVDG
-561 IRTLILQGNREAARV
+561 IRTLILQGSRDAAKV
-576 IMVTSAGEREAKS
+576 IMVTSAGDREGKS
-589 SLAANLAASIARSDH
+589 SLAANLAASIARADH
-604 RTLLIEGSLRNPS
+604 RTLLVEGSLRNPS
-617 VHTAL
+617 VHAAL
-622 QIDAATPGM
+622 QLDAATPGM
-631 AELLRGESTNN
+631 AELLRGETTPN

-655 VTAGAVD
+655 VTGGAVD

-668 LSRQNF
+668 LSRQDF
-674 PRIIQEFRD
+674 PKIIQAFRD
-683 SFDHVIID
+683 SFDHVVID

-696 AYADTLIIGRH
+696 AYADTLIMGRQ
-707 SDIAI
+707 SDVTI
-712 LSTMRDVSSI
+712 LATMRDVSRVPSTI
-722 PATVA
+722 A

-751 SGSVKRFP
+751 GANAKRFP

>member
-1 MSEIAAVAVATEPKA
+1 MSETAAVAVATEPKA
-16 PLPSVGAIAVRDT
+16 PLPSVGALAVRDT
-29 AVAFPNPQ
+29 ALTLPSSP
-37 GMAFPVAA
+37 GMAFPVTPADAA
-45 PEAGG
+45 AE
-50 DGGLDAKRLL
+50 GGLDTKRLL

-66 WLPALALAL
+66 WLPALALGL
-75 VTGLAVAVPVWLY
+75 LTGIAVAVPVWLF

-101 RASGTILSEGRSAE
+101 RASGTLLSEGRSAE

-145 RMITEQDDPQS
+145 RMITEQDDPQA
-156 WLARTIEPVLQG
+156 WLAKTIEPVVQG
-168 DAEVMQLKFRGSV
+168 DSEVMQLKFRGAV
-181 ADETAKILNAITSCY
+181 AEETAKILNAITSCY

-208 LSRRDQLEKKFK
+208 LGRRDQLEKKFK

-228 RRETFNDLARTLGS
+228 RRETFNDLARTLGT

-253 LLMDQLGTAKGR
+253 LLMDQLGTARNR
-265 MNQAENDLERL
+265 MVQAENDLERL
-276 EAEIAIVELRKGEVA
+276 EAEIAVYDLRKGEAAEVA
-291 GARADEQDGEAADG
+291 GDGEAGAAEG
-305 ADEEDQLASGEMIE
+305 ESADEALASDDMIE

-336 GLTDS
+336 SLTDA
-341 ILGQAERSAR
+341 ILSQAERSAR

-365 QQLLRQ
+365 QQILRQ
-371 IEAVKTKLRPQI
+371 IETTKTKLRPQI
-383 LGVMGSG
+383 LGVIGSG
-390 GSSASAGGA
+390 GAVTGGA
-399 VVSPREFELRRQTLV
+399 VSPRELTLRRQTLV
-414 RAIEKA
+414 KSIAKA
-420 RGAYDDISKQVI
+420 RSSYEDISKQVV

-443 RKSEIDQ
+443 RKGEIDQ

-480 AVVPGGNDSVKRLLL
+480 AVVPSGNDTLKRLML
-495 ALMAACASGGCG
+495 AAIAGLAGLTFGGG
-507 GALVVALEY
+507 LVVALEY
-516 LRNRLGDVEE
+516 LRNRLGDAEE

-532 VRAIGTIPW
+532 VRVIGTIPW

-561 IRTLILQGNREAARV
+561 IRTLILQGNRESARV
-576 IMVTSAGEREAKS
+576 ILVTSAGDREGKS

-604 RTLLIEGSLRNPS
+604 RTLLVEGSLRNPS
-617 VHTAL
+617 VHAAL
-622 QIDAATPGM
+622 QLDASTPGM
-631 AELLRGESTNN
+631 AELLRGETTNN

-655 VTAGAVD
+655 VTSGAVD

-668 LSRQNF
+668 LSRQDF
-674 PRIIQEFRD
+674 PRIIQGFRD
-683 SFDHVIID
+683 SFDHVVID

-696 AYADTLIIGRH
+696 AYADTLIMGRQ
-707 SDIAI
+707 SDMAIIA
-712 LSTMRDVSSI
+712 TMRDLSSV
-722 PATVA
+722 PATLA

-751 SGSVKRFP
+751 TGNAKRFP

>member
-1 MSEIAAVAVATEPKA
+1 MSETAAVAVATEPKV
-16 PLPSVGAIAVRDT
+16 PLPSVGALAVRDT
-29 AVAFPNPQ
+29 ALALPSAP
-37 GMAFPVAA
+37 GMPFPVAPA
-45 PEAGG
+45 DASG
-50 DGGLDAKRLL
+50 DGGLDAKRLI

-66 WLPALALAL
+66 WLPALALGL
-75 VTGLAVAVPVWLY
+75 LTGIAVAVPVWLF

-101 RASGTILSEGRSAE
+101 RASGTLLSEGRSAE

-145 RMITEQDDPQS
+145 RMITEQDDPQA

-168 DAEVMQLKFRGSV
+168 DSEVMQLKFRGAV
-181 ADETAKILNAITSCY
+181 AEETAKILNAITSCY

-208 LSRRDQLEKKFK
+208 LGRRDQLEKKFK

-228 RRETFNDLARTLGS
+228 RRETFNDLARTLGT

-247 VATQRG
+247 VATQRS
-253 LLMDQLGTAKGR
+253 LLMDQLGTARGR
-265 MNQAENDLERL
+265 MVQAENDLERL
-276 EAEIAIVELRKGEVA
+276 EGEIAVYDLRKGEAAELADEGEA
-291 GARADEQDGEAADG
+291 GAGEGEG
-305 ADEEDQLASGEMIE
+305 ADEAIASDDMIE

-336 GLTDS
+336 ELTDA

-365 QQLLRQ
+365 QQVLRQ
-371 IEAVKTKLRPQI
+371 IEATKTKLRPQI
-383 LGVMGSG
+383 LGVIGSG
-390 GSSASAGGA
+390 GAVTGGA
-399 VVSPREFELRRQTLV
+399 VSPRELALRRQTLV
-414 RAIEKA
+414 KSIAKA
-420 RGAYDDISKQVI
+420 RATYEDISKQVV

-443 RKSEIDQ
+443 RKGEIDQ

-480 AVVPGGNDSVKRLLL
+480 AVVPGGNDTLKRLLL
-495 ALMAACASGGCG
+495 AAIAGLAGVTFGGG
-507 GALVVALEY
+507 LVVALEY
-516 LRNRLGDVEE
+516 LRNRLGDAEE

-532 VRAIGTIPW
+532 IRVIGTIPW

-561 IRTLILQGNREAARV
+561 IRTLILQGNRESARV
-576 IMVTSAGEREAKS
+576 ILVTSAGDREGKS
-589 SLAANLAASIARSDH
+589 SVAANLAASIARADH
-604 RTLLIEGSLRNPS
+604 RTLLVEGSLRNPS
-617 VHTAL
+617 VHAAL
-622 QIDAATPGM
+622 QLDASTPGM
-631 AELLRGESTNN
+631 AELLRGETTNN

-655 VTAGAVD
+655 VTSGAVD

-668 LSRQNF
+668 LSRQDF
-674 PRIIQEFRD
+674 PRIIQGFRD
-683 SFDHVIID
+683 SFDHVVID

-696 AYADTLIIGRH
+696 AYADTLIMGRQ

-712 LSTMRDVSSI
+712 IATMRDLSSV
-722 PATVA
+722 PATLA

-751 SGSVKRFP
+751 TGNAKRFP

>member
-1 MSEIAAVAVATEPKA
+1 MSETAAVAVATEPKA

-29 AVAFPNPQ
+29 AVAFPSPQ

-45 PEAGG
+45 PEAGV

-75 VTGLAVAVPVWLY
+75 VTGVAFAVPVWLF
-88 LPRGYEAVVWLRI
+88 LPRGFEAVVWLRI
-101 RASGTILSEGRSAE
+101 RASGTLLNEGRSVE

-145 RMITEQDDPQS
+145 KTITEQDDPQN

-168 DAEVMQLKFRGSV
+168 DSEVMQLKFRGAV
-181 ADETAKILNAITSCY
+181 AEDTAKILNAITSCY

-228 RRETFNDLARTLGS
+228 RRETFNDLARTLGT

-253 LLMDQLGTAKGR
+253 LLMDQLGTARGR
-265 MNQAENDLERL
+265 MVQAENDLERL
-276 EAEIAIVELRKGEVA
+276 EAEIAIIEFRKDEVA
-291 GARADEQDGEAADG
+291 DARADKHGDEAEGGDDG
-305 ADEEDQLASGEMIE
+305 ADQLASEELIE

-365 QQLLRQ
+365 QQLFRQ
-371 IEAVKTKLRPQI
+371 IEAAKSKLRPQI

-390 GSSASAGGA
+390 GSSTSAG
-399 VVSPREFELRRQTLV
+399 VVSSPRELEVRRQTLV
-414 RAIEKA
+414 RAIEKG
-420 RGAYDDISKQVI
+420 RVSYDDISKKVI

-480 AVVPGGNDSVKRLLL
+480 AVVPSGNDTVKRLLL
-495 ALMAACASGGCG
+495 ALMAACAGGSCG
-507 GALVVALEY
+507 GALIVALEY
-516 LRNRLGDVEE
+516 MRNRLGDVEE

-541 VGKSRRGR
+541 IGKTRRGG

-561 IRTLILQGNREAARV
+561 IRTLLLQGNRETARV

-589 SLAANLAASIARSDH
+589 SLAANLAASIARSGH

-617 VHTAL
+617 VHAAL

-631 AELLRGESTNN
+631 AELLRGETTNN

-668 LSRQNF
+668 LSRQEF
-674 PRIIQEFRD
+674 PRIIQVFRD

-696 AYADTLIIGRH
+696 AYADTLIMGRQ

-712 LSTMRDVSSI
+712 LSTMRDVSSV

-727 AVDRLRSAGVRVAG
+727 ALDRLRSAGVRVAG

-751 SGSVKRFP
+751 TGSAKRFP

>member
-1 MSEIAAVAVATEPKA
+1 MSETAAVAVATEPKA

-29 AVAFPNPQ
+29 AVAFPSPQ

-45 PEAGG
+45 PEAGV

-75 VTGLAVAVPVWLY
+75 VTGVAFAVPVWLF
-88 LPRGYEAVVWLRI
+88 LPRGFEAVVWLRI
-101 RASGTILSEGRSAE
+101 RASGTLLNEGRSAE

-145 RMITEQDDPQS
+145 KTITEQDDPQN
-156 WLARTIEPVLQG
+156 WLAQTIEPVLQG
-168 DAEVMQLKFRGSV
+168 DSEVMQLKFRGAV
-181 ADETAKILNAITSCY
+181 AEDTAKILNAITSCY

-228 RRETFNDLARTLGS
+228 RRETFNDLARTLGT

-253 LLMDQLGTAKGR
+253 LLMDQLGTARSR
-265 MNQAENDLERL
+265 MIQAENELERL
-276 EAEIAIVELRKGEVA
+276 EAEIAIIEFRKDEVA
-291 GARADEQDGEAADG
+291 DARADKQRDEVEGDDDG
-305 ADEEDQLASGEMIE
+305 ADQLASEELIE

-336 GLTDS
+336 ALTDS

-365 QQLLRQ
+365 QQLFRQ
-371 IEAVKTKLRPQI
+371 IEAAKSKLRPQI

-390 GSSASAGGA
+390 GSSTSAG
-399 VVSPREFELRRQTLV
+399 VVSSPRELEVRRQTLV
-414 RAIEKA
+414 RAIEKG
-420 RGAYDDISKQVI
+420 RVSYDDISKKVI

-480 AVVPGGNDSVKRLLL
+480 AVVPGGSDTVKRLML
-495 ALMAACASGGCG
+495 ALMAACAGGSCG
-507 GALVVALEY
+507 GALIVGLEY
-516 LRNRLGDVEE
+516 MRNRLGDVGE

-532 VRAIGTIPW
+532 VRVIGTIPW
-541 VGKSRRGR
+541 IGKTRRGG

-561 IRTLILQGNREAARV
+561 IRTMLLQGNRETARV

-589 SLAANLAASIARSDH
+589 SLAANLAASIARSGH

-617 VHTAL
+617 VHAAL

-631 AELLRGESTNN
+631 AELLRGETTNN

-668 LSRQNF
+668 LSRQEF
-674 PRIIQEFRD
+674 PRIIQVFRD

-696 AYADTLIIGRH
+696 AYADTLIMGRQ

-712 LSTMRDVSSI
+712 LSTMRDVSSV

-727 AVDRLRSAGVRVAG
+727 ALDRLRSAGVRVAG

-751 SGSVKRFP
+751 TGRAKRFP

>member
-1 MSEIAAVAVATEPKA
+1 MSEAAAVAVATEPKT

-29 AVAFPNPQ
+29 ALAIPGHQ
-37 GMAFPVAA
+37 GMAFPL
-45 PEAGG
+45 PQPDSSG
-50 DGGLDAKRLL
+50 DGGLDSKRLL

-66 WLPALALAL
+66 WLPALVL
-75 VTGLAVAVPVWLY
+75 GLLTAVAVAVPVWLF

-101 RASGTILSEGRSAE
+101 RASGTLLNEGRSAE

-130 VVLNAALRKPGISSL
+130 VVINAALRKPGISSL

-156 WLARTIEPVLQG
+156 WLAKTIEPVVQG
-168 DAEVMQLKFRGSV
+168 DSEVMQLKFRGAI

-208 LSRRDQLEKKFK
+208 LGRRDQLEKKFK

-228 RRETFNDLARTLGS
+228 RRETFNDLARTLGT

-247 VATQRG
+247 VATQRA
-253 LLMDQLGTAKGR
+253 LLMDQLSTARNR
-265 MNQAENDLERL
+265 MVAAENELEKL
-276 EAEIAIVELRKGEVA
+276 DAEIAVYDLRKGEA
-291 GARADEQDGEAADG
+291 ADARADGEDGDG
-305 ADEEDQLASGEMIE
+305 GAGGPTDDALASDEMIE

-329 ALESQIA
+329 LLESQVA
-336 GLTDS
+336 DLTNAIIS
-341 ILGQAERSAR
+341 QAERSAR
-351 GMNEPAVRRMVGRR
+351 GMNEPAVRRMVVRR
-365 QQLLRQ
+365 QQILRQ
-371 IEAVKTKLRPQI
+371 IESTKTKLRPQI
-383 LGVMGSG
+383 LGVMGAG
-390 GSSASAGGA
+390 GSSAGG
-399 VVSPREFELRRQTLV
+399 VVSPRELALRRQTL
-414 RAIEKA
+414 AKSIEKA
-420 RGAYDDISKQVI
+420 RTSYEDISKQVV

-443 RKSEIDQ
+443 RRSEIEQ

-480 AVVPGGNDSVKRLLL
+480 AVVPTGNDTLKRLML
-495 ALMAACASGGCG
+495 AAIAGLAGLTFGGG
-507 GALVVALEY
+507 LVVALEY
-516 LRNRLGDVEE
+516 LRNRLGDAEE

-532 VRAIGTIPW
+532 VRVIGTIPW

-561 IRTLILQGNREAARV
+561 IRTLILQGNRESARV
-576 IMVTSAGEREAKS
+576 ILVTSAGDREGKS

-604 RTLLIEGSLRNPS
+604 RTLLVEGSLRNPS
-617 VHTAL
+617 VHAAL
-622 QIDAATPGM
+622 QLDAATPGM
-631 AELLRGESTNN
+631 AELLRGETTNN

-655 VTAGAVD
+655 VTSGVVD

-668 LSRQNF
+668 LSRQDF
-674 PRIIQEFRD
+674 PKIIQGFRD
-683 SFDHVIID
+683 SFDHVVID

-696 AYADTLIIGRH
+696 AYADTLIMGRQ

-712 LSTMRDVSSI
+712 ISTMRDLSSV
-722 PATVA
+722 PATLA

-751 SGSVKRFP
+751 TGSAKRFP

>member
-1 MSEIAAVAVATEPKA
+1 MSETAAVAVATEPKA

-29 AVAFPNPQ
+29 AVAFPSPQ

-45 PEAGG
+45 PEAGV

-75 VTGLAVAVPVWLY
+75 VTGVAFAVPVWLF
-88 LPRGYEAVVWLRI
+88 LPRGFEAVVWLRI
-101 RASGTILSEGRSAE
+101 RASGTLLNEGRSAE

-145 RMITEQDDPQS
+145 KTITEQDDPQN

-168 DAEVMQLKFRGSV
+168 DSEVMQLKFRGAV
-181 ADETAKILNAITSCY
+181 AEDTAKILNAITSCY

-228 RRETFNDLARTLGS
+228 RRETFNDLARTLGT

-253 LLMDQLGTAKGR
+253 LLMDQLGTARSR
-265 MNQAENDLERL
+265 MIQAENELERL
-276 EAEIAIVELRKGEVA
+276 EAEIAIIEFRKDEVA
-291 GARADEQDGEAADG
+291 DARADKQRDEVEGDDDG
-305 ADEEDQLASGEMIE
+305 ADQLASEELIE

-336 GLTDS
+336 ALTDS

-365 QQLLRQ
+365 QQLFRQ
-371 IEAVKTKLRPQI
+371 IEAAKSKLRPQI

-390 GSSASAGGA
+390 GSSTSAG
-399 VVSPREFELRRQTLV
+399 VVSSPRELEVRRQTLV
-414 RAIEKA
+414 RAIEKG
-420 RGAYDDISKQVI
+420 RLSYDDISKQVI

-480 AVVPGGNDSVKRLLL
+480 AVVPSGNDTVKRLLL
-495 ALMAACASGGCG
+495 ALMAACAGGSCG
-507 GALVVALEY
+507 GALIVGLEY
-516 LRNRLGDVEE
+516 MRNRLGDVGE

-541 VGKSRRGR
+541 IGKTRRSG

-561 IRTLILQGNREAARV
+561 IRTLLLQGNRETARV

-589 SLAANLAASIARSDH
+589 SLAANLAASIARSGH

-617 VHTAL
+617 VHAAL

-631 AELLRGESTNN
+631 AELLRGETTNN

-668 LSRQNF
+668 LSRQEF
-674 PRIIQEFRD
+674 PRIIQVFRD

-696 AYADTLIIGRH
+696 AYADTLIMGRQ

-712 LSTMRDVSSI
+712 LSTMRDVSSV

-727 AVDRLRSAGVRVAG
+727 ALDRLRSAGVRVAG

-751 SGSVKRFP
+751 TGSAKRFP

>member
-1 MSEIAAVAVATEPKA
+1 MSETAAVAVAIEPKA
-16 PLPSVGAIAVRDT
+16 PLPSVGALAVRDT
-29 AVAFPNPQ
+29 ALAPPSAPVMTFP
-37 GMAFPVAA
+37 AA
-45 PEAGG
+45 PADAAGE
-50 DGGLDAKRLL
+50 GGIDSKRLL

-66 WLPALALAL
+66 WLQALTLGL
-75 VTGLAVAVPVWLY
+75 LTGIAAAVPVWLF

-101 RASGTILSEGRSAE
+101 RASGTLLSEGRSTE
-115 YDAYRKTQL
+115 YDSYRKTQL

-145 RMITEQDDPQS
+145 RMITEQDDPQE
-156 WLARTIEPVLQG
+156 WLARTIEPVVQG
-168 DAEVMQLKFRGSV
+168 DSEVMQLKFRGAV
-181 ADETAKILNAITSCY
+181 AEETAKILNAITSCY

-208 LSRRDQLEKKFK
+208 LGRRDQLEKKFK

-228 RRETFNDLARTLGS
+228 RRETFNDLARTLGT

-253 LLMDQLGTAKGR
+253 LLMDQLGTARNR
-265 MNQAENDLERL
+265 MVQAENDLEKI
-276 EAEIAIVELRKGEVA
+276 EAEMAVYDLRKGEAAESLAGEGEA
-291 GARADEQDGEAADG
+291 GAGEGEG
-305 ADEEDQLASGEMIE
+305 ADEALASDDMIE

-329 ALESQIA
+329 TLESQIA
-336 GLTDS
+336 ELTAA

-351 GMNEPAVRRMVGRR
+351 GMNEPAVRRMVSRR
-365 QQLLRQ
+365 QQILRQ
-371 IEAVKTKLRPQI
+371 IEATKTKLRPQI
-383 LGVMGSG
+383 LGVIGSG
-390 GSSASAGGA
+390 GGSTGG
-399 VVSPREFELRRQTLV
+399 VVSPRELALRRQTLV
-414 RAIEKA
+414 KSIAKA
-420 RGAYDDISKQVI
+420 RTSYEDISKQVV

-443 RKSEIDQ
+443 RKGEIDQ

-480 AVVPGGNDSVKRLLL
+480 AVVPSGNDTLKRLILT
-495 ALMAACASGGCG
+495 AIAGIAGVTFGGG
-507 GALVVALEY
+507 VVVALEY
-516 LRNRLGDVEE
+516 LRNRLGDAEE

-532 VRAIGTIPW
+532 VGVIGTIPW
-541 VGKSRRGR
+541 ICKSRRGR

-561 IRTLILQGNREAARV
+561 IRTLILQGNRESARV
-576 IMVTSAGEREAKS
+576 ILVTSAGDREGKS

-622 QIDAATPGM
+622 QLDAATPGM
-631 AELLRGESTNN
+631 AELLRGETTNN

-655 VTAGAVD
+655 VTSGVVD

-668 LSRQNF
+668 LSRQTF
-674 PRIIQEFRD
+674 PRIIQGFRD

-696 AYADTLIIGRH
+696 AYADTLIMGRQ

-712 LSTMRDVSSI
+712 IAIMRDLSSV
-722 PATVA
+722 PATLA

-751 SGSVKRFP
+751 TGNAKRFP

>member
-1 MSEIAAVAVATEPKA
+1 MSETAAVAVATEPKV
-16 PLPSVGAIAVRDT
+16 PLPSVGALAVRDT
-29 AVAFPNPQ
+29 ALALPSAP
-37 GMAFPVAA
+37 GMPFPVAPA
-45 PEAGG
+45 DASG
-50 DGGLDAKRLL
+50 DGGLDAKRLI

-66 WLPALALAL
+66 WLPALALGL
-75 VTGLAVAVPVWLY
+75 LTGIAVAVPVWLF

-101 RASGTILSEGRSAE
+101 RASGTLLSEGRSTE

-145 RMITEQDDPQS
+145 RMITEQDDPQE
-156 WLARTIEPVLQG
+156 WLARTIEPVVQG
-168 DAEVMQLKFRGSV
+168 DSEVMQLKFRGAV
-181 ADETAKILNAITSCY
+181 AEETAKILNAITSCY

-208 LSRRDQLEKKFK
+208 LGRRDQLEKKFK

-228 RRETFNDLARTLGS
+228 RRETFNDLARTLGT

-247 VATQRG
+247 VATQRS
-253 LLMDQLGTAKGR
+253 LLMDQLSTARSR
-265 MNQAENDLERL
+265 MVQAENDLEKL
-276 EAEIAIVELRKGEVA
+276 EGEIAVYDLRKGEAAELADEGEA
-291 GARADEQDGEAADG
+291 GAGEGEG
-305 ADEEDQLASGEMIE
+305 ADEAIASDDMIE

-336 GLTDS
+336 ELTDA

-365 QQLLRQ
+365 QQILRQ
-371 IEAVKTKLRPQI
+371 IEATKTKLRPQI
-383 LGVMGSG
+383 LGVIGTG
-390 GSSASAGGA
+390 GTVTGGG
-399 VVSPREFELRRQTLV
+399 VSPRELVLRRQTLV
-414 RAIEKA
+414 KSIAKA
-420 RGAYDDISKQVI
+420 RATYEDISKQVV

-443 RKSEIDQ
+443 RKGEIDQ

-480 AVVPGGNDSVKRLLL
+480 AVVPVGNDTLKRLLL
-495 ALMAACASGGCG
+495 AAIAGLAGVTFGGG
-507 GALVVALEY
+507 LVVALEY
-516 LRNRLGDVEE
+516 LRNRLGDAGE

-532 VRAIGTIPW
+532 IRVIGTIPW

-561 IRTLILQGNREAARV
+561 IRTLILQGNRESARV
-576 IMVTSAGEREAKS
+576 ILVTSAGDREGKS
-589 SLAANLAASIARSDH
+589 SVAANLAASIARADH
-604 RTLLIEGSLRNPS
+604 RTLLVEGSLRNPS
-617 VHTAL
+617 VHAAL
-622 QIDAATPGM
+622 QLDASTPGM
-631 AELLRGESTNN
+631 AELLRGETTNN

-655 VTAGAVD
+655 VTSGAVD

-668 LSRQNF
+668 LSRQDF
-674 PRIIQEFRD
+674 PRIIQGFRD
-683 SFDHVIID
+683 SFDHVVID

-696 AYADTLIIGRH
+696 AYADTLIMGRQ

-712 LSTMRDVSSI
+712 IATMRDLSSV
-722 PATVA
+722 PATLA

-751 SGSVKRFP
+751 TGNAKRFP

>member
-1 MSEIAAVAVATEPKA
+1 
-16 PLPSVGAIAVRDT
+16 
-29 AVAFPNPQ
+29 
-37 GMAFPVAA
+37 
-45 PEAGG
+45 
-50 DGGLDAKRLL
+50 
-60 HALRRR
+60 
-66 WLPALALAL
+66 
-75 VTGLAVAVPVWLY
+75 
-88 LPRGYEAVVWLRI
+88 
-101 RASGTILSEGRSAE
+101 
-115 YDAYRKTQL
+115 
-124 QLLRSP
+124 
-130 VVLNAALRKPGISSL
+130 
-145 RMITEQDDPQS
+145 
-156 WLARTIEPVLQG
+156 
-168 DAEVMQLKFRGSV
+168 
-181 ADETAKILNAITSCY
+181 
-196 LDDIVNKDRQDR
+196 
-208 LSRRDQLEKKFK
+208 
-220 ENQTELRS
+220 
-228 RRETFNDLARTLGS
+228 
-242 RDSQE
+242 
-247 VATQRG
+247 
-253 LLMDQLGTAKGR
+253 MDQLSTARQR
-265 MNQAENDLERL
+265 MVAAEDDLEQL
-276 EAEIAIVELRKGEVA
+276 EAEIAIMDFRKGEVA
-291 GARADEQDGEAADG
+291 DARSDNQRDEAEDG
-305 ADEEDQLASGEMIE
+305 ADVADQLASEDMIE

-336 GLTDS
+336 GLTES

-365 QQLLRQ
+365 QQLLGQ
-371 IEAVKTKLRPQI
+371 IESTKSKLRPQI

-390 GSSASAGGA
+390 GSSTSSGGIS
-399 VVSPREFELRRQTLV
+399 SPRELELRRQTLG

-420 RGAYDDISKQVI
+420 RSTCDDISKQVI

-450 LARVTDQ
+450 LNRITDQ
-457 IGLQLEAT
+457 IGMQLEAT

-480 AVVPGGNDSVKRLLL
+480 AVVPVGNDTMKRLLL
-495 ALMAACASGGCG
+495 ALMAAGAGGSCG
-507 GALVVALEY
+507 GALIVALEY
-516 LRNRLGDVEE
+516 MRNRLGDVEE

-541 VGKSRRGR
+541 IGKSRRGG

-561 IRTLILQGNREAARV
+561 IRTLILQANREVARI

-589 SLAANLAASIARSDH
+589 SLAANLAASIARSGH

-617 VHTAL
+617 VHAAL
-622 QIDAATPGM
+622 QIDATTPGM
-631 AELLRGESTNN
+631 AELLRGETTNN

-668 LSRQNF
+668 LSRQEF
-674 PRIIQEFRD
+674 PRIIQGFRD

-696 AYADTLIIGRH
+696 AYADTLIMGRQ
-707 SDIAI
+707 SDITI
-712 LSTMRDVSSI
+712 LSAMRDVSSV

-751 SGSVKRFP
+751 TGSAKRFS

>member
-1 MSEIAAVAVATEPKA
+1 MSETAAVAVATEPKV
-16 PLPSVGAIAVRDT
+16 PLPSVGALAVRDT
-29 AVAFPNPQ
+29 ALALPSAP
-37 GMAFPVAA
+37 GMPFPVAPA
-45 PEAGG
+45 DASG
-50 DGGLDAKRLL
+50 DGGLDAKRLI

-66 WLPALALAL
+66 WLPALALGL
-75 VTGLAVAVPVWLY
+75 LTGIAVAVPVWLF

-101 RASGTILSEGRSAE
+101 RASGTLLSEGRSAE

-145 RMITEQDDPQS
+145 RMITEQDDPQA

-168 DAEVMQLKFRGSV
+168 DSEVMQLKFRGAV
-181 ADETAKILNAITSCY
+181 AEETAKILNAITSCY

-208 LSRRDQLEKKFK
+208 LGRRDQLEKKFK

-228 RRETFNDLARTLGS
+228 RRETFNDLARTLGT

-247 VATQRG
+247 VATQRS
-253 LLMDQLGTAKGR
+253 LLMDQLGTARGR
-265 MNQAENDLERL
+265 MVQAENDLERL
-276 EAEIAIVELRKGEVA
+276 EGEIAVYDLRKGEAAELADEGEA
-291 GARADEQDGEAADG
+291 GAGEGEG
-305 ADEEDQLASGEMIE
+305 ADEAIASDDMIE

-336 GLTDS
+336 ELTDA

-365 QQLLRQ
+365 QQVLRQ
-371 IEAVKTKLRPQI
+371 IEATKTKLRPQI
-383 LGVMGSG
+383 LGVIGSG
-390 GSSASAGGA
+390 GAVTGAG
-399 VVSPREFELRRQTLV
+399 VSPRELALRRQTLV
-414 RAIEKA
+414 KSIAKA
-420 RGAYDDISKQVI
+420 RATYEDISKQVV

-443 RKSEIDQ
+443 RKGEIDQ

-480 AVVPGGNDSVKRLLL
+480 AVVPGGNDTLKRLLL
-495 ALMAACASGGCG
+495 AAIAGLAGVTFGGG
-507 GALVVALEY
+507 LVVALEY
-516 LRNRLGDVEE
+516 LRNRLGDAEE

-532 VRAIGTIPW
+532 IRVIGTIPW

-561 IRTLILQGNREAARV
+561 IRTLILQGNRESARV
-576 IMVTSAGEREAKS
+576 ILVTSAGDREGKS
-589 SLAANLAASIARSDH
+589 SVAANLAASIARADH
-604 RTLLIEGSLRNPS
+604 RTLLVEGSLRNPS
-617 VHTAL
+617 VHAAL
-622 QIDAATPGM
+622 QLDASTPGM
-631 AELLRGESTNN
+631 AELLRGETTNN

-655 VTAGAVD
+655 VTSGAVD

-668 LSRQNF
+668 LSRQDF
-674 PRIIQEFRD
+674 PRIIQGFRD
-683 SFDHVIID
+683 SFDHVVID

-696 AYADTLIIGRH
+696 AYADTLIMGRQ

-712 LSTMRDVSSI
+712 IATMRDLSSV
-722 PATVA
+722 PATLA

-751 SGSVKRFP
+751 TGNAKRFP

>member
-1 MSEIAAVAVATEPKA
+1 MSETAAVAVATEPKA

-29 AVAFPNPQ
+29 AVAFPSPQ

-45 PEAGG
+45 PEAGA
-50 DGGLDAKRLL
+50 DGGLDSKRLL

-75 VTGLAVAVPVWLY
+75 VMGVAFAVPVWIF
-88 LPRGYEAVVWLRI
+88 LPRGYEAIVWLRI
-101 RASGTILSEGRSAE
+101 RASGTLLSEGRSEE

-145 RMITEQDDPQS
+145 RMITEQDDPQT
-156 WLARTIEPVLQG
+156 WLAQTIEPVLQG
-168 DAEVMQLKFRGSV
+168 DSEVMQLKFRGAV
-181 ADETAKILNAITSCY
+181 AEETAKILNAITSCY

-228 RRETFNDLARTLGS
+228 RRETFNDLARTLGT

-247 VATQRG
+247 VSTQRG
-253 LLMDQLGTAKGR
+253 LLMDQLSTARQR
-265 MNQAENDLERL
+265 MVAAEDDLEQL
-276 EAEIAIVELRKGEVA
+276 EAEIAIMDFRKGEVA
-291 GARADEQDGEAADG
+291 DARSDNQRDEAEDG
-305 ADEEDQLASGEMIE
+305 ADVADQLASEDMIE

-336 GLTDS
+336 GLTES

-371 IEAVKTKLRPQI
+371 IESAKSKLRPQV

-390 GSSASAGGA
+390 GSSTSAGG
-399 VVSPREFELRRQTLV
+399 VYSPRELELRRQTLG

-420 RGAYDDISKQVI
+420 RGTYDDISKQVI

-450 LARVTDQ
+450 LNRITDQ
-457 IGLQLEAT
+457 IGMQLEAT

-480 AVVPGGNDSVKRLLL
+480 AVVPGGNDTVKRLLL
-495 ALMAACASGGCG
+495 ALMAAGAGGSCG
-507 GALVVALEY
+507 GALIVALEY
-516 LRNRLGDVEE
+516 MRNRLGDVEE

-541 VGKSRRGR
+541 IGKSKRGG

-561 IRTLILQGNREAARV
+561 IRTLILQGNREAARI

-589 SLAANLAASIARSDH
+589 SLAANLAASIARSGH

-617 VHTAL
+617 VHAAL

-631 AELLRGESTNN
+631 AELLRGETTNN

-668 LSRQNF
+668 LSRQEF
-674 PRIIQEFRD
+674 PRIIQGFRD

-696 AYADTLIIGRH
+696 AYADTLIMGRQ
-707 SDIAI
+707 SDITI
-712 LSTMRDVSSI
+712 LSAMRDVSSV

-751 SGSVKRFP
+751 TGSAKRFS

>member
-1 MSEIAAVAVATEPKA
+1 MSETAAVADATEPKA

-29 AVAFPNPQ
+29 AVAFPSPQ

-45 PEAGG
+45 PEAGV

-75 VTGLAVAVPVWLY
+75 VTGVAFAVPVWLF
-88 LPRGYEAVVWLRI
+88 LPRGFEAVVWLRI
-101 RASGTILSEGRSAE
+101 RASGTLLNEGRSAE

-145 RMITEQDDPQS
+145 KTITEQDDPQN

-168 DAEVMQLKFRGSV
+168 DSEVMQLKFRGAV
-181 ADETAKILNAITSCY
+181 AEDTAKILNAITSCY

-228 RRETFNDLARTLGS
+228 RRETFNDLARTLGT

-253 LLMDQLGTAKGR
+253 LLMDQLGTARGR
-265 MNQAENDLERL
+265 MVQAENDLERL
-276 EAEIAIVELRKGEVA
+276 EAEIAIIEFRKDEVA
-291 GARADEQDGEAADG
+291 DARADKHGDEAEGGDDNA
-305 ADEEDQLASGEMIE
+305 DQLASEELIE

-365 QQLLRQ
+365 QQLIRQ
-371 IEAVKTKLRPQI
+371 IEAAKSKLRPQI

-390 GSSASAGGA
+390 GSLTSAGS
-399 VVSPREFELRRQTLV
+399 VSSPRELEVRRQTLV
-414 RAIEKA
+414 RAIEKG
-420 RGAYDDISKQVI
+420 RVSYDDISKKVI

-480 AVVPGGNDSVKRLLL
+480 AVVPSGNDTVKRLLL
-495 ALMAACASGGCG
+495 ALMAACAGWAFSFPLLKG
-507 GALVVALEY
+507 L
-516 LRNRLGDVEE
+516 
-526 IPSRIG
+526 
-532 VRAIGTIPW
+532 
-541 VGKSRRGR
+541 
-549 ANEYRLAESVDS
+549 LAQQAGLTGLS
-561 IRTLILQGNREAARV
+561 LIHISE
-576 IMVTSAGEREAKS
+576 
-589 SLAANLAASIARSDH
+589 
-604 RTLLIEGSLRNPS
+604 
-617 VHTAL
+617 
-622 QIDAATPGM
+622 
-631 AELLRGESTNN
+631 
-642 EVVQPTAIDGLFA
+642 PTRP
-655 VTAGAVD
+655 
-662 YDAITA
+662 Y
-668 LSRQNF
+668 
-674 PRIIQEFRD
+674 
-683 SFDHVIID
+683 
-691 AGPVL
+691 
-696 AYADTLIIGRH
+696 
-707 SDIAI
+707 
-712 LSTMRDVSSI
+712 
-722 PATVA
+722 
-727 AVDRLRSAGVRVAG
+727 
-741 CVLSGVSDSG
+741 
-751 SGSVKRFP
+751 
-759 A
+759 

>member
-1 MSEIAAVAVATEPKA
+1 MSETAAVAVATEPKA

-29 AVAFPNPQ
+29 AVAFPSPQ

-45 PEAGG
+45 PEAGV

-75 VTGLAVAVPVWLY
+75 VTGVAFAVPVWLF
-88 LPRGYEAVVWLRI
+88 LPRGFEAVVWLRI
-101 RASGTILSEGRSAE
+101 RASGTLLNEGRSAE

-145 RMITEQDDPQS
+145 KTITEQDDPQN

-168 DAEVMQLKFRGSV
+168 DSEVMQLKFRGAV
-181 ADETAKILNAITSCY
+181 AEDTAKILNAITSCY

-228 RRETFNDLARTLGS
+228 RRETFNDLARTLGT

-253 LLMDQLGTAKGR
+253 LLMDQLGTARGR
-265 MNQAENDLERL
+265 MIQAENDLERL
-276 EAEIAIVELRKGEVA
+276 EAEIAIIEFRKDEVA
-291 GARADEQDGEAADG
+291 DARADKHGDEAEGGDDG
-305 ADEEDQLASGEMIE
+305 ADQLASEELIE

-371 IEAVKTKLRPQI
+371 IEVAKSKLRPQI

-390 GSSASAGGA
+390 GSLTSAGS
-399 VVSPREFELRRQTLV
+399 VSSPRELELRRQTLV
-414 RAIEKA
+414 RAIEKG
-420 RGAYDDISKQVI
+420 RLSYDDISKQVI

-480 AVVPGGNDSVKRLLL
+480 AVVPGGNDTVKRLLL
-495 ALMAACASGGCG
+495 ALMAACAGGSCG
-507 GALVVALEY
+507 GALIVGLEY
-516 LRNRLGDVEE
+516 MRNRLGDVGE

-541 VGKSRRGR
+541 IGKTRRGG

-561 IRTLILQGNREAARV
+561 IRTLLLQGNRETARV

-589 SLAANLAASIARSDH
+589 SLAANLAASIARSGH

-617 VHTAL
+617 VHAAL

-631 AELLRGESTNN
+631 AELLRGETTNN

-668 LSRQNF
+668 LSRQEF
-674 PRIIQEFRD
+674 PRIIQVFRD

-696 AYADTLIIGRH
+696 AYADTLIMGRQ

-712 LSTMRDVSSI
+712 LSTMRDVSSV

-727 AVDRLRSAGVRVAG
+727 ALDRLRSAGVRVAG

-751 SGSVKRFP
+751 TGSAKRFP

>member
-1 MSEIAAVAVATEPKA
+1 MSETAAVAVATEPKA

-29 AVAFPNPQ
+29 AVAFPSPQ

-45 PEAGG
+45 PEAGV

-75 VTGLAVAVPVWLY
+75 VTGVAFAVPVWLF
-88 LPRGYEAVVWLRI
+88 LPRGFEAVVWLRI
-101 RASGTILSEGRSAE
+101 RASGTLLNEGRSAE

-145 RMITEQDDPQS
+145 KTITEQDDPQN
-156 WLARTIEPVLQG
+156 WLAQTIEPVLQG
-168 DAEVMQLKFRGSV
+168 DSEVMQLKFRGAV
-181 ADETAKILNAITSCY
+181 AEDTAKILNAITSCY

-228 RRETFNDLARTLGS
+228 RRETFNDLARTLGT

-253 LLMDQLGTAKGR
+253 LLMDQLGTARSR
-265 MNQAENDLERL
+265 MIQAENELERL
-276 EAEIAIVELRKGEVA
+276 EAEIAIIEFRKDEVA
-291 GARADEQDGEAADG
+291 DARADKQRDEVEGDDDG
-305 ADEEDQLASGEMIE
+305 ADQLASEELIE

-336 GLTDS
+336 ALTDS

-371 IEAVKTKLRPQI
+371 IEAAKSKLRPQI

-390 GSSASAGGA
+390 GSSTSAGG
-399 VVSPREFELRRQTLV
+399 VSSPRELEVRRQTLV
-414 RAIEKA
+414 RAIEKG
-420 RGAYDDISKQVI
+420 RVSYDDISKKVI

-480 AVVPGGNDSVKRLLL
+480 AVVPGGNDTVKRLLL
-495 ALMAACASGGCG
+495 ALMAACAGGSCG
-507 GALVVALEY
+507 GALIVGLEY
-516 LRNRLGDVEE
+516 MRNRLGDVGE

-532 VRAIGTIPW
+532 VRVIGTIPW
-541 VGKSRRGR
+541 IGKTRRGG

-561 IRTLILQGNREAARV
+561 IRTMLLQGNRETARV

-589 SLAANLAASIARSDH
+589 SLAANLAASIARSGH

-617 VHTAL
+617 VHAAL

-631 AELLRGESTNN
+631 AELLRGETTNN

-668 LSRQNF
+668 LSRQEF
-674 PRIIQEFRD
+674 PRIIQVFRD

-696 AYADTLIIGRH
+696 AYADTLIMGRQ

-712 LSTMRDVSSI
+712 LSTMRDVSSV

-727 AVDRLRSAGVRVAG
+727 ALDRLRSAGVRVAG

-751 SGSVKRFP
+751 TGSAKRFP

>member
-1 MSEIAAVAVATEPKA
+1 MSETAAVAVATEPKV
-16 PLPSVGAIAVRDT
+16 PLPSVGALAVRDT
-29 AVAFPNPQ
+29 ALALPSAP
-37 GMAFPVAA
+37 GMPFPVAPA
-45 PEAGG
+45 DASG
-50 DGGLDAKRLL
+50 DGGLDAKRLI

-66 WLPALALAL
+66 WLPALALGL
-75 VTGLAVAVPVWLY
+75 LTGIAVAVPVWLF

-101 RASGTILSEGRSAE
+101 RASGTLLSEGRSAE

-145 RMITEQDDPQS
+145 RMITEQDDPQA
-156 WLARTIEPVLQG
+156 WLARTIEPVVQG
-168 DAEVMQLKFRGSV
+168 DSEVMQLKFRGAV
-181 ADETAKILNAITSCY
+181 AEETAKILNAITSCY

-208 LSRRDQLEKKFK
+208 LGRRDQLEKKFK

-228 RRETFNDLARTLGS
+228 RRETFNDLARTLGT

-253 LLMDQLGTAKGR
+253 LLMDQLGTARGR
-265 MNQAENDLERL
+265 MVQAENDLERL
-276 EAEIAIVELRKGEVA
+276 EGEIAVYDLRKGEAAEFAGEGEA
-291 GARADEQDGEAADG
+291 GAGEGEG
-305 ADEEDQLASGEMIE
+305 ADEAIASDDMIE

-336 GLTDS
+336 ELTDA

-365 QQLLRQ
+365 QQILRQ
-371 IEAVKTKLRPQI
+371 IEATKTKLRPQI
-383 LGVMGSG
+383 LGVIGSG
-390 GSSASAGGA
+390 GTVTGGG
-399 VVSPREFELRRQTLV
+399 VSPRELALRRQTLV
-414 RAIEKA
+414 KSIAKA
-420 RGAYDDISKQVI
+420 RATYEDISKQVV

-443 RKSEIDQ
+443 RKGEIDQ

-480 AVVPGGNDSVKRLLL
+480 AVVPGGNDTLKRLLL
-495 ALMAACASGGCG
+495 AAIAGLAGVTFGGG
-507 GALVVALEY
+507 LVVALEY
-516 LRNRLGDVEE
+516 LRNRLGDAEE

-532 VRAIGTIPW
+532 IRVIGTIPW

-561 IRTLILQGNREAARV
+561 IRTLILQGNRESARV
-576 IMVTSAGEREAKS
+576 ILVTSAGDREGKS
-589 SLAANLAASIARSDH
+589 SVAANLAASIARADH
-604 RTLLIEGSLRNPS
+604 RTLLVEGSLRNPS
-617 VHTAL
+617 VHAAL
-622 QIDAATPGM
+622 QLDASTPGM
-631 AELLRGESTNN
+631 AELLRGETTNN

-655 VTAGAVD
+655 VTSGAVD

-668 LSRQNF
+668 LSRQDF
-674 PRIIQEFRD
+674 PRIIQGFRD
-683 SFDHVIID
+683 SFDHVVID

-696 AYADTLIIGRH
+696 AYADTLIMGRQ

-712 LSTMRDVSSI
+712 IATMRDLSSV
-722 PATVA
+722 PATLA

-751 SGSVKRFP
+751 TGNAKRFP

>member
-1 MSEIAAVAVATEPKA
+1 MSETAAVAVATEPKV
-16 PLPSVGAIAVRDT
+16 PLPSVGALAVRDT
-29 AVAFPNPQ
+29 ALALPSAP
-37 GMAFPVAA
+37 GMPFPVAPA
-45 PEAGG
+45 DASG
-50 DGGLDAKRLL
+50 DGGLDAKRLI

-66 WLPALALAL
+66 WLPALALGL
-75 VTGLAVAVPVWLY
+75 LTGIAVAVPVWLF

-101 RASGTILSEGRSAE
+101 RASGTLLSEGRSAE

-145 RMITEQDDPQS
+145 RMITEQDDPQA
-156 WLARTIEPVLQG
+156 WLARTIEPVVQG
-168 DAEVMQLKFRGSV
+168 DSEVMQLKFRGAV
-181 ADETAKILNAITSCY
+181 AEETAKILNAITSCY

-208 LSRRDQLEKKFK
+208 LGRRDQLEKKFK

-228 RRETFNDLARTLGS
+228 RRETFNDLARTLGT

-253 LLMDQLGTAKGR
+253 LLMDQLGTARNR
-265 MNQAENDLERL
+265 MVQAENDLERL
-276 EAEIAIVELRKGEVA
+276 EGEIAVYDLRKGEAAEFAGEGEA
-291 GARADEQDGEAADG
+291 GAGEGEG
-305 ADEEDQLASGEMIE
+305 ADEAIASDDMIE

-336 GLTDS
+336 ELTDA

-365 QQLLRQ
+365 QQILRQ
-371 IEAVKTKLRPQI
+371 IEATKTKLRPQI
-383 LGVMGSG
+383 LGVIGSG
-390 GSSASAGGA
+390 GTVTGGG
-399 VVSPREFELRRQTLV
+399 VSPRELALRRQTLV
-414 RAIEKA
+414 KSIAKA
-420 RGAYDDISKQVI
+420 RATYEDISKQVV

-443 RKSEIDQ
+443 RKGEIDQ

-480 AVVPGGNDSVKRLLL
+480 AVVPGGNDTLKRLLL
-495 ALMAACASGGCG
+495 AAIAGLAGVTFGGG
-507 GALVVALEY
+507 LVVALEY
-516 LRNRLGDVEE
+516 LRNRLGDAEE

-532 VRAIGTIPW
+532 IRVIGTIPW

-561 IRTLILQGNREAARV
+561 IRTLILQGNRESARV
-576 IMVTSAGEREAKS
+576 ILVTSAGDREGKS
-589 SLAANLAASIARSDH
+589 SVAANLAASIARADH
-604 RTLLIEGSLRNPS
+604 RTLLVEGSLRNPS
-617 VHTAL
+617 VHAAL
-622 QIDAATPGM
+622 QLDASTPGM
-631 AELLRGESTNN
+631 AELLRGETTNN

-655 VTAGAVD
+655 VTSGAVD

-668 LSRQNF
+668 LSRQDF
-674 PRIIQEFRD
+674 PRIIQGFRD
-683 SFDHVIID
+683 SFDHVVID

-696 AYADTLIIGRH
+696 AYADTLIMGRQ

-712 LSTMRDVSSI
+712 IATMRDLSSV
-722 PATVA
+722 PATLA

-751 SGSVKRFP
+751 TGNAKRFP